1 MLLRKC
7 GKRKAR
13 FQFSEGITSAAEKCG
28 TGEEGKKKK
37 EKKRKRILGFG
48 LVEVPFLFP
57 LMSFVV
63 ILWKITIKFCLP
75 CLLVLMYQVE
85 NYNCL
90 FVPLSILIN
99 GYRGIISKFTFFY
112 SYSSIK

>member
-1 MLLRKC
+1 MLVRKC

-37 EKKRKRILGFG
+37 ERKRKRILGFG

-63 ILWKITIKFCLP
+63 ILWKITIKFRLA
-75 CLLVLMYQVE
+75 CLLVLIYQV
-85 NYNCL
+85 N
-90 FVPLSILIN
+90 FLSSEFSAVIQ
-99 GYRGIISKFTFFY
+99 FFPFCY
-112 SYSSIK
+112 PEKLL

>member
-1 MLLRKC
+1 MLVRKC

-28 TGEEGKKKK
+28 TGEEGKKK
-37 EKKRKRILGFG
+37 RKRILGFG
-48 LVEVPFLFP
+48 LVEVPFLFL

-85 NYNCL
+85 N
-90 FVPLSILIN
+90 
-99 GYRGIISKFTFFY
+99 
-112 SYSSIK
+112 